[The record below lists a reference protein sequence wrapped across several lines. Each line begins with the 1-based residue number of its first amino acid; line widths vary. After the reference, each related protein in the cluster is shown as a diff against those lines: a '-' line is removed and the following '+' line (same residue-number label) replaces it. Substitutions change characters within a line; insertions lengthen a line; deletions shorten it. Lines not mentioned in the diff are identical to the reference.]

1 MLNQTLR
8 VLPRASRNFPK
19 TGQLQLDLRISR
31 RGGVRKGAGRKAAAG
46 REGFV
51 KHVARPAHHVET
63 PVHVVVRAVR
73 GVPYLRSQRMFA
85 ALRMMIARASEKG
98 LRVLH
103 FSVQAN
109 HLHLIVEA
117 DEREALARGVQ
128 RLLSRIALA
137 LNGIAQRRG
146 KVWRDRYFRQDLTS
160 PQQVRNAL
168 VYVLFNVRKHAQSS
182 DEEVERW
189 RASVDPYSSTAWLDG
204 WSEDAR
210 PPATELAS
218 FGPPI
223 VDAPRSWLLRDGWKR
238 RGRIRLSERPRSI

>member
-1 MLNQTLR
+1 M
-8 VLPRASRNFPK
+8 VSRARKKIVK
-19 TGQLQLDLRISR
+19 TKQLALDLRRTR
-31 RGGVRKGAGRKAAAG
+31 RGGVRQGAGRKPAAG

-51 KHVARPAHHVET
+51 KHVARPAHDAET
-63 PVHVVVRAVR
+63 PVHVVARVVR

-85 ALRMMIARASEKG
+85 AVRVMIARASEKG

-117 DEREALARGVQ
+117 DEREALARGIQ

-137 LNGIAQRRG
+137 LNGIARRRG

-168 VYVLFNVRKHAQSS
+168 VYVLFNVRKHAQDS
-182 DEEVERW
+182 DEEVALW
-189 RASVDPYSSTAWLDG
+189 RDSVDPYSSTAWLDG
-204 WSEDAR
+204 WSEESR
-210 PPATELAS
+210 PLAGGLAS

-223 VDAPRSWLLRDGWKR
+223 VAAPQSWLFRDGWKR
-238 RGRIRLSERPRSI
+238 RGPIRLTDRPRSI

>member
-1 MLNQTLR
+1 M
-8 VLPRASRNFPK
+8 
-19 TGQLQLDLRISR
+19 
-31 RGGVRKGAGRKAAAG
+31 
-46 REGFV
+46 
-51 KHVARPAHHVET
+51 KHIARPPHDAET

-85 ALRMMIARASEKG
+85 AMRMMIARASEKG

-117 DEREALARGVQ
+117 DEREALARGIQ

-137 LNGIAQRRG
+137 LNGIARRRG

-168 VYVLFNVRKHAQSS
+168 VYVLFNIRKHAQSS
-182 DEEVERW
+182 DEDVALW
-189 RASVDPYSSTAWLDG
+189 RDSVDPYSSTAWLDG
-204 WSEDAR
+204 WSEDSR
-210 PPATELAS
+210 PPDSGLAR
-218 FGPPI
+218 FGSPI
-223 VDAPRSWLLRDGWKR
+223 VAAAQSWLLRDGWKR
-238 RGRIRLSERPRSI
+238 RGRIRLTERPRSMS